1 MATYV
6 NVDEMSKTLSDM
18 LSHINQLKLH
28 IDNYN
33 TDASSSLGESSFRP
47 TVESN
52 LEGIKKSYQ
61 AIIPELQSME
71 QKINEV
77 MEEYNLRASKIE
89 GTGTGYEHN
98 TSAHGTTNHEATQ

>member
-6 NVDEMSKTLSDM
+6 NVDEMSATLSDM

-33 TDASSSLGESSFRP
+33 TDASFSLGESSFRP

-52 LEGIKKSYQ
+52 LEGIKNSYL
-61 AIIPELQSME
+61 AIIPELEKME

-77 MEEYNLRASKIE
+77 MTEYNLRAGKVE
-89 GTGTGYEHN
+89 NLGG
-98 TSAHGTTNHEATQ
+98 ATDPGAANRRISGQTM